1 MTYSQPR
8 PRIGVDVGGTF
19 TDIVL
24 EHGGALTTAKVLTS
38 PDAPDEAVLAGVD
51 DVLARSGADPGAV
64 GLLIHGTTLATNA
77 IIERKGALTALVC
90 TEGFRDV
97 LDIGYESRYD
107 QYDIMLEK
115 PLALVLRE
123 RRLVVPERVD
133 VHGRVLKPLDEA
145 AVEAV
150 AGELARLD
158 VESVGVGFLH
168 SYANPAH
175 ERRAG
180 EILAAAL
187 PGVSITLSSEACPEV
202 REYERFC
209 TTAANAYVQ
218 PLMASYLGRL
228 RDRLRARD
236 LTCPV
241 LLMTSG
247 GGLAS
252 LDTAIKFPIRLVESG
267 PAGGAILA
275 TRIAAQME
283 LDKVISF
290 DMGGTTAK
298 ICLINDCT
306 PQTAREFE
314 VDREAR
320 FLKGSGIPLRIP
332 VIEMVEIGAGG
343 GSIARV
349 DTMGRIA
356 VGPDSAGADPGPAAY
371 GRGGEVPTI
380 TDADIVLG
388 RIDPSRFA
396 GGKIKLDVD
405 AARRALTSDI
415 AAPLGL
421 DDRMAAFGITEMVDE
436 AMSNA
441 ARVHAVEQ
449 GKVAAEH
456 ALIAFGGAAPL
467 HVGRLAD
474 KLGVDKIAVP
484 TEAGVG
490 SAIGFLRAPVAYE
503 VVRSRNMRLRDF
515 DAEVA
520 NAIVEEM
527 CEEAFA
533 VVRSGAPDARL
544 EETRGAYMRYVGQ
557 GHEIFVM
564 FPTRA
569 LGTGD
574 REVVQRAFDEEYAR
588 LYRRVIPEAEVEVL
602 TWALTVST
610 VAEPPVPLEE
620 VAPQPAPAPVDHLPV
635 PDLETGEEHDVPL
648 FWRPDLEPGGG
659 NSGPRHRCRGRDLDL
674 RHPAVRDPRRRQ
686 PLPRRRTPSGR
697 QSLAHGARRSSV
709 QELSFLPEHPPALPF
724 LDRARK
730 RGKLEALADRR
741 RMRR

>member
-1 MTYSQPR
+1 MNESRGGY
-8 PRIGVDVGGTF
+8 RIGVDVGGTF
-19 TDIVL
+19 TDVVL
-24 EHGGALTTAKVLTS
+24 EHDGALTTAKVLTT
-38 PDAPDEAVLAGVD
+38 PDAPDDAVLAGVD
-51 DVLARSGADPGAV
+51 DVLARSGADPAAV

-77 IIERKGALTALVC
+77 IIERKGARTALVT

-107 QYDIMLEK
+107 QYDIMIEK
-115 PLALVLRE
+115 PVPLVPRE

-133 VHGRVLKPLDEA
+133 VNGRVLMPLDEP
-145 AVEAV
+145 AVGAV
-150 AGELARLD
+150 AGELARLGI
-158 VESVGVGFLH
+158 ESVGIGFLH

-175 ERRAG
+175 ERRAR
-180 EILAAAL
+180 EIIAAAL
-187 PGVSITLSSEACPEV
+187 PDVPVTLSSEACPEV

-228 RDRLRARD
+228 RTRLAARGFI
-236 LTCPV
+236 CPV

-252 LDTAIKFPIRLVESG
+252 LDAAIRFPIRLVESG

-275 TRIAAQME
+275 TRVAAEMGF
-283 LDKVISF
+283 DKVISF

-298 ICLINDCT
+298 ICLISDYT

-320 FLKGSGIPLRIP
+320 FTKGSGIPLRIP

-371 GRGGEVPTI
+371 ARGGTAPTI

-388 RIDPSRFA
+388 RIDSRWFA
-396 GGKIKLDVD
+396 GGKIALDVE
-405 AARRALTSDI
+405 AARRAVASDV
-415 AAPLGL
+415 ATPLGL
-421 DDRMAAFGITEMVDE
+421 DGRMAAFGITEMVDE
-436 AMSNA
+436 TMSNA

-456 ALIAFGGAAPL
+456 AVIAFGGAAPL
-467 HVGRLAD
+467 HAGRVAD
-474 KLGVDKIAVP
+474 KLGVDTIIVP

-490 SAIGFLRAPVAYE
+490 SAVGFLRAPVAYE

-515 DAEVA
+515 DHDAA
-520 NAIVEEM
+520 NAIIEEM
-527 CEEAFA
+527 HAEALA

-544 EETRGAYMRYVGQ
+544 EQVRGAYMRYVGQ
-557 GHEIFVM
+557 GHEIFVP
-564 FPTRA
+564 FPVRA
-569 LGTGD
+569 LGPD
-574 REVVQRAFDEEYAR
+574 DARVVQQAFDEAYSG
-588 LYRRVIPEAEVEVL
+588 LYRRIIPEAEVEVL

-610 VAEPPVPLEE
+610 VAEHPQAVED
-620 VAPQPAPAPVDHLPV
+620 VAPRPAPAPLDHLPV

-648 FWRPDLEPGGG
+648 YWRPDLEPGTRFD
-659 NSGPRHRCRGRDLDL
+659 GPAIVAEDETSTFVTRRFAARVAANRYL
-674 RHPAVRDPRRRQ
+674 VIERRRE
-686 PLPRRRTPSGR
+686 RD
-697 QSLAHGARRSSV
+697 A
-709 QELSFLPEHPPALPF
+709 
-724 LDRARK
+724 
-730 RGKLEALADRR
+730 
-741 RMRR
+741 

>member
-1 MTYSQPR
+1 MPESESAY
-8 PRIGVDVGGTF
+8 RIGVDVGGTF
-19 TDIVL
+19 TDVVL
-24 EHGGALTTAKVLTS
+24 EHGGALTTAKVLTTPS
-38 PDAPDEAVLAGVD
+38 APDDAVLAGVD
-51 DVLARSGADPGAV
+51 DVLARSGVDPEAV

-77 IIERKGALTALVC
+77 IIERKGALTGLVT

-107 QYDIMLEK
+107 QYDIMIEK
-115 PLALVLRE
+115 LPALVPRE

-133 VHGRVLKPLDEA
+133 VNGRVLMPLDEA
-145 AVEAV
+145 SVEAV
-150 AGELARLD
+150 AGELARLE
-158 VESVGVGFLH
+158 VESVGIGFLH
-168 SYANPAH
+168 SYANPDH
-175 ERRAG
+175 ERRARD
-180 EILAAAL
+180 IIAAAL
-187 PGVSITLSSEACPEV
+187 PRVSITLSSEVCPEV

-228 RDRLRARD
+228 RTRLEARG

-252 LDTAIKFPIRLVESG
+252 LDAAIRFPIRLVESG

-275 TRIAAQME
+275 TRIAAEMG

-320 FLKGSGIPLRIP
+320 FAKGSGIPLRIP

-349 DTMGRIA
+349 DAMGRIA

-371 GRGGEVPTI
+371 GRGGEAPTI

-388 RIDPSRFA
+388 RIDPRRFA
-396 GGKIKLDVD
+396 GGKIALDVE
-405 AARRALTSDI
+405 AAHRAI
-415 AAPLGL
+415 ANEVAAPLGL
-421 DDRMAAFGITEMVDE
+421 DNRMAAFGITEMVDE
-436 AMSNA
+436 TMSNA

-456 ALIAFGGAAPL
+456 AVIAFGGAAPL
-467 HVGRLAD
+467 HAGRLAD
-474 KLGVDKIAVP
+474 KLGVDTIIVP

-515 DAEVA
+515 DPDAA
-520 NAIVEEM
+520 NAIIEEM
-527 CEEAFA
+527 HAEALA
-533 VVRSGAPDARL
+533 VVRSGAPETRL

-557 GHEIFVM
+557 GHEIFVT
-564 FPTRA
+564 FPVRA
-569 LGTGD
+569 LGPDD
-574 REVVQRAFDEEYAR
+574 RDVVQQAFDEEYAR

-602 TWALTVST
+602 TWALTIST
-610 VAEPPVPLEE
+610 IAELPESVQDVTPR
-620 VAPQPAPAPVDHLPV
+620 PAPAPLDLVPV

-648 FWRPDLEPGGG
+648 FWRPDLEPGTEFD
-659 NSGPRHRCRGRDLDL
+659 GPAIIAEDETSTFVTRRYAARVASNGYL
-674 RHPAVRDPRRRQ
+674 VVERRRE
-686 PLPRRRTPSGR
+686 G
-697 QSLAHGARRSSV
+697 
-709 QELSFLPEHPPALPF
+709 
-724 LDRARK
+724 DR
-730 RGKLEALADRR
+730 
-741 RMRR
+741 

>member
-1 MTYSQPR
+1 MGNSEARY
-8 PRIGVDVGGTF
+8 RIGVDVGGTF

-24 EHGGALTTAKVLTS
+24 EYGDTLTTAKVLTT
-38 PDAPDEAVLAGVD
+38 PDAPDDAVLTGVD
-51 DVLARSGADPGAV
+51 DVLARAGADPGAV
-64 GLLIHGTTLATNA
+64 ELLIHGTTLATNA
-77 IIERKGALTALVC
+77 IIERKGALTALVT

-107 QYDIMLEK
+107 QYDIMIEK
-115 PLALVLRE
+115 PSALVPRE

-133 VHGRVLKPLDEA
+133 INGRVLKPLDEA

-150 AGELARLD
+150 AGVLARLG
-158 VESVGVGFLH
+158 VASVGIGFLH

-175 ERRAG
+175 ERRAR
-180 EILAAAL
+180 EIIAAAL
-187 PGVSITLSSEACPEV
+187 PDVSITLSSEACPEV

-228 RDRLRARD
+228 RTRFGARG

-252 LDTAIKFPIRLVESG
+252 LDAAIRFPIRLVESG

-275 TRIAAQME
+275 TRIAAEMG

-298 ICLINDCT
+298 ICLINDYT

-314 VDREAR
+314 VDRRAR
-320 FLKGSGIPLRIP
+320 FMKGSGIPLRIP

-349 DTMGRIA
+349 DAMGRIA

-371 GRGGEVPTI
+371 GRGGKAPTI
-380 TDADIVLG
+380 TDADIALG
-388 RIDPSRFA
+388 RIDPTRFA
-396 GGKIKLDVD
+396 GGKIALDVE
-405 AARRALTSDI
+405 AARQAIASDVGG
-415 AAPLGL
+415 PLGL
-421 DDRMAAFGITEMVDE
+421 DGRMAAFGITEMVDE
-436 AMSNA
+436 TMSNA

-449 GKVAAEH
+449 GKVASEH
-456 ALIAFGGAAPL
+456 AVIAFGGAAPL
-467 HVGRLAD
+467 HAGRFAE
-474 KLGVDKIAVP
+474 KLGADTIIVP

-515 DAEVA
+515 DPGAA
-520 NAIVEEM
+520 NAIIEEM
-527 CEEAFA
+527 RAEALA
-533 VVRSGAPDARL
+533 VVQSGAPDARL
-544 EETRGAYMRYVGQ
+544 VQTRGAYMRYVGQ
-557 GHEIFVM
+557 GHEIFVA
-564 FPTRA
+564 FPARA
-569 LGTGD
+569 LGPGD
-574 REVVQRAFDEEYAR
+574 REVVQRAFDQEYSR

-602 TWALTVST
+602 TWALTITT
-610 VAEPPVPLEE
+610 VAEQPEPVGE
-620 VAPQPAPAPVDHLPV
+620 VEPRPAPAPLDYLPV
-635 PDLETGEEHDVPL
+635 PDLETGEEHQVPL
-648 FWRPDLEPGGG
+648 FWRPDLEPGATFE
-659 NSGPRHRCRGRDLDL
+659 GPAIIVEDETSTFVTRRF
-674 RHPAVRDPRRRQ
+674 AVRVAANRYLVIER
-686 PLPRRRTPSGR
+686 LSGEGR
-697 QSLAHGARRSSV
+697 
-709 QELSFLPEHPPALPF
+709 
-724 LDRARK
+724 
-730 RGKLEALADRR
+730 
-741 RMRR
+741 